1 MELKE
6 GQPLEEGSP
15 VKEEDVKKDDKSL
28 EKDSLV
34 KDVEMNEKVSL
45 GKGNFLD
52 KVKSLEKD
60 KPLEKGKVPVHLT
73 PAPRKVAVVDWRETL
88 EVENEIPTA
97 NLVALEQLLQV
108 AEVHIVSYVETV
120 KRQRQLL
127 QDVPAMTSSVVCTAA
142 GLGRGRMARL
152 TGAGT

>member
-73 PAPRKVAVVDWRETL
+73 PAPRKVVVVDWRETL